1 MGFKEGD
8 FPPVNPPEFLKEP
21 LRDRVRTL
29 ATHWAEY
36 GFGTPKMVHT
46 IYLLK
51 VGILYIV
58 VGWCLAALTSHL
70 NPVHIGEI
78 WNQPIMYQ
86 KLVLWTVLLET
97 LGLAGSWGP
106 LAGKFSPMTGGVLF

>member
-46 IYLLK
+46 STCSR
-51 VGILYIV
+51 
-58 VGWCLAALTSHL
+58 WASCTSSS
-70 NPVHIGEI
+70 
-78 WNQPIMYQ
+78 
-86 KLVLWTVLLET
+86 
-97 LGLAGSWGP
+97 AG
-106 LAGKFSPMTGGVLF
+106 ASPH